1 MKKLIAS
8 VLLLMPALLP
18 AQEKLSLQQA
28 VETGLKNNY
37 DVRIAKNNA
46 EQSANNATLGNAGA
60 LPQLNLGL
68 TQTNSVNDT
77 KQKYASGAEVNKNG
91 AASNSLAGTAALSWT
106 IFDGFKM
113 FATYSRLKE
122 LEDAGQLQAR
132 QMMENTVSQ
141 IIVAYYDII
150 KQQALLAV
158 IDSSIKI
165 SDIKLTIAKTKFRI
179 GSYSKT
185 EYLQAQVDKNADA
198 LLYKKQLLALSA
210 ARVLLNR
217 LLARDVTVEFDAV
230 DSITVNY
237 NPTYQELMANAAKNN
252 VSLLLADKD
261 IGIANYYI
269 KELQGERFPRLA
281 LTGNYNYSKST
292 SQANFVLE
300 NRTQGF
306 NYGFTVTYNLF
317 DGFNLNS
324 RIKNAK
330 LQADNRKIYYEAV
343 KSTVNAE
350 TIIAYRTFQSNLDIL
365 KLEEENAKLAQ
376 ENVLLTLER
385 YRVGTID
392 ELQLKNAQQSYT
404 QAQTSLATAKY
415 NTKVAETNLK
425 LLTGELI
432 K

>member
-68 TQTNSVNDT
+68 SQTNSINDT

-217 LLARDVTVEFDAV
+217 LLARDVTMEFDAV

-269 KELQGERFPRLA
+269 KELLGERFPRLA

>member
-1 MKKLIAS
+1 M
-8 VLLLMPALLP
+8 
-18 AQEKLSLQQA
+18 
-28 VETGLKNNY
+28 
-37 DVRIAKNNA
+37 
-46 EQSANNATLGNAGA
+46 
-60 LPQLNLGL
+60 
-68 TQTNSVNDT
+68 
-77 KQKYASGAEVNKNG
+77 
-91 AASNSLAGTAALSWT
+91 
-106 IFDGFKM
+106 
-113 FATYSRLKE
+113 
-122 LEDAGQLQAR
+122 
-132 QMMENTVSQ
+132 
-141 IIVAYYDII
+141 
-150 KQQALLAV
+150 
-158 IDSSIKI
+158 
-165 SDIKLTIAKTKFRI
+165 
-179 GSYSKT
+179 
-185 EYLQAQVDKNADA
+185 
-198 LLYKKQLLALSA
+198 
-210 ARVLLNR
+210 
-217 LLARDVTVEFDAV
+217 
-230 DSITVNY
+230 
-237 NPTYQELMANAAKNN
+237 
-252 VSLLLADKD
+252 ADKD

-269 KELQGERFPRLA
+269 KELLGERFPRLA

-392 ELQLKNAQQSYT
+392 ELQLKNTQQSYT